1 MVKWAAVLVTALSVG
16 ACDEGEEVYPE
27 GDRTVLLYLAGDNDL
42 NRYALEN
49 IRSLREGMKG
59 VSGRIVIYFDS
70 RYSAPCLMT
79 IKGENNPVIDTL
91 EFYEEE
97 DSADPATLRRVIA
110 ETKRRYP
117 SESYGLILW
126 SHGTGWFPEHYSFP
140 EEINMPQGTSVVTL
154 PIDFD
159 LTGINMVRN
168 WVLPL
173 TIVDRPGV
181 YLGHPRKNYAKALL
195 NIKPFNDY
203 SGTYSTTT
211 LQSFIANADGSY
223 DQANPIVRN
232 TRTGQVV
239 DENTIFFYAGA
250 MEEDLINREDYKVN
264 FYFNPETEMVEL
276 SSDNESLKLEQLNKD
291 QSVYTIAEVP
301 DQERPYL
308 IHRYVIFNI
317 EYTFVDYTSVKGT
330 EIAYHVKGTMSLERK
345 INTQI
350 PDEDQA
356 IEW

>member
-1 MVKWAAVLVTALSVG
+1 MKKIFYLIILLTSFGFVSCNNEWEDEQYEQYVSFKAPVGSNGVT
-16 ACDEGEEVYPE
+16 DIYI
-27 GDRTVLLYLAGDNDL
+27 
-42 NRYALEN
+42 RYKKDGKVTYQLPV
-49 IRSLREGMKG
+49 I
-59 VSGRIVIYFDS
+59 VSGSTFNAKDMNVKIELDS
-70 RYSAPCLMT
+70 
-79 IKGENNPVIDTL
+79 DTL
-91 EFYEEE
+91 SILNDERFGRE
-97 DSADPATLRRVIA
+97 DLYYLELT
-110 ETKRRYP
+110 
-117 SESYGLILW
+117 
-126 SHGTGWFPEHYSFP
+126 PEHYSFP

-173 TIVDRPGV
+173 TIVDKPGV

-291 QSVYTIAEVP
+291 QSVYTITEVP

>member
-1 MVKWAAVLVTALSVG
+1 MKKIFYLIILLTSFGFVSCNNEWEDEQYEQYVSFKAPVGSNGVT
-16 ACDEGEEVYPE
+16 DIYI
-27 GDRTVLLYLAGDNDL
+27 
-42 NRYALEN
+42 RYKKDGKVTYQLPV
-49 IRSLREGMKG
+49 I
-59 VSGRIVIYFDS
+59 VSGSTFNAKDMNVKIELDS
-70 RYSAPCLMT
+70 
-79 IKGENNPVIDTL
+79 DTL
-91 EFYEEE
+91 SILNDERFGRE
-97 DSADPATLRRVIA
+97 DLYYLELT
-110 ETKRRYP
+110 
-117 SESYGLILW
+117 
-126 SHGTGWFPEHYSFP
+126 PEHYSFP

-173 TIVDRPGV
+173 TIVDKPGV

-223 DQANPIVRN
+223 NQANPIVRN

>member
-1 MVKWAAVLVTALSVG
+1 MKKIFYLIILLTSFGFVSCNNEWEDEQYEQYVSFKAPVGSNGVT
-16 ACDEGEEVYPE
+16 DIYI
-27 GDRTVLLYLAGDNDL
+27 
-42 NRYALEN
+42 RYKKDGKVTYQLPV
-49 IRSLREGMKG
+49 I
-59 VSGRIVIYFDS
+59 VSGSTFNAKDMSVKIELDS
-70 RYSAPCLMT
+70 
-79 IKGENNPVIDTL
+79 DTL
-91 EFYEEE
+91 SILNDERFGRE
-97 DSADPATLRRVIA
+97 DLYYLELT
-110 ETKRRYP
+110 
-117 SESYGLILW
+117 
-126 SHGTGWFPEHYSFP
+126 PEHYSFP

-173 TIVDRPGV
+173 TIVDKPGV

>member
-1 MVKWAAVLVTALSVG
+1 MKKIFYLIILLTSFGFVSCNNEWEDEQYEQYVSFKAPVGSNGVT
-16 ACDEGEEVYPE
+16 DIYI
-27 GDRTVLLYLAGDNDL
+27 
-42 NRYALEN
+42 RYKKDGKVTYQLPV
-49 IRSLREGMKG
+49 I
-59 VSGRIVIYFDS
+59 VSGSTFNAKDMNVKIELDS
-70 RYSAPCLMT
+70 
-79 IKGENNPVIDTL
+79 DTL
-91 EFYEEE
+91 SILNDERFGRE
-97 DSADPATLRRVIA
+97 DLYYLELT
-110 ETKRRYP
+110 
-117 SESYGLILW
+117 
-126 SHGTGWFPEHYSFP
+126 PEHYSFP
-140 EEINMPQGTSVVTL
+140 EEINIPQGTSVVTL

-173 TIVDRPGV
+173 TIVDKPGV

>member
-1 MVKWAAVLVTALSVG
+1 MKKIFYLIILLTSFGFVSCNNEWEDEQYEQYVSFKAPVGSNGVT
-16 ACDEGEEVYPE
+16 DIYI
-27 GDRTVLLYLAGDNDL
+27 
-42 NRYALEN
+42 RYKKDGKVTYQLPV
-49 IRSLREGMKG
+49 I
-59 VSGRIVIYFDS
+59 VSGSTFNAKDMNVKIELDS
-70 RYSAPCLMT
+70 
-79 IKGENNPVIDTL
+79 DTL
-91 EFYEEE
+91 SILNDERFGRE
-97 DSADPATLRRVIA
+97 DLYYLELT
-110 ETKRRYP
+110 
-117 SESYGLILW
+117 
-126 SHGTGWFPEHYSFP
+126 PEHYSFP

-173 TIVDRPGV
+173 TIVDKPGV

-211 LQSFIANADGSY
+211 LQSFIANADGNY

>member
-1 MVKWAAVLVTALSVG
+1 MKKIFYLIILLTSFGFVSCNNEWEDEQYEQYVSFKAPVGSNGVT
-16 ACDEGEEVYPE
+16 DIYI
-27 GDRTVLLYLAGDNDL
+27 
-42 NRYALEN
+42 RYKKDGKVTYQLPV
-49 IRSLREGMKG
+49 I
-59 VSGRIVIYFDS
+59 VSGSTFNAKDMNVKIELDS
-70 RYSAPCLMT
+70 
-79 IKGENNPVIDTL
+79 DTL
-91 EFYEEE
+91 SILNDERFGRE
-97 DSADPATLRRVIA
+97 DLYYLELT
-110 ETKRRYP
+110 
-117 SESYGLILW
+117 
-126 SHGTGWFPEHYSFP
+126 PEHYSFP

-173 TIVDRPGV
+173 TIVDKPGV

>member
-1 MVKWAAVLVTALSVG
+1 MKKIFYLIILLTSFGFVSCNNEWENEQYEQYVSFKAPVGSNGVT
-16 ACDEGEEVYPE
+16 DIYI
-27 GDRTVLLYLAGDNDL
+27 
-42 NRYALEN
+42 RYKKDGKVTYQLPV
-49 IRSLREGMKG
+49 I
-59 VSGRIVIYFDS
+59 VSGSTFNAKDMNVKIELDS
-70 RYSAPCLMT
+70 
-79 IKGENNPVIDTL
+79 DTL
-91 EFYEEE
+91 SILNDERFGRE
-97 DSADPATLRRVIA
+97 DLYYLELT
-110 ETKRRYP
+110 
-117 SESYGLILW
+117 
-126 SHGTGWFPEHYSFP
+126 PEHYSFP

-173 TIVDRPGV
+173 TIVDKPGV

>member
-1 MVKWAAVLVTALSVG
+1 MKKIYSYIILLLVSFCWVSCNNEWEDEQYEQYVSFKAPIGSNGVTDIYIRYKKDGKVTYQLPVIISGSTFNEKDLNVKV
-16 ACDEGEEVYPE
+16 EV
-27 GDRTVLLYLAGDNDL
+27 DNDTLGIL
-42 NRYALEN
+42 NNERFG
-49 IRSLREGMKG
+49 REDL
-59 VSGRIVIYFDS
+59 YF
-70 RYSAPCLMT
+70 LQLT
-79 IKGENNPVIDTL
+79 
-91 EFYEEE
+91 
-97 DSADPATLRRVIA
+97 
-110 ETKRRYP
+110 
-117 SESYGLILW
+117 
-126 SHGTGWFPEHYSFP
+126 PEHYNFP
-140 EEINMPQGTSVVTL
+140 GTVNVPQGVSVITL

-159 LTGINMVRN
+159 LTGINMVRS

-173 TIVDRPGV
+173 TVVDESGT

-211 LQSFIANADGSY
+211 LQTFISNEDGSY

-264 FYFNPETEMVEL
+264 FYFNPETKMVEL
-276 SSDNESLKLEQLNKD
+276 STKNENLKLEQLKKD
-291 QSVYTIAEVP
+291 QAAYTIAEIM
-301 DQERPYL
+301 DEELPYL
-308 IHRYVIFNI
+308 KHRYVIFNI
-317 EYTFVDYTSVKGT
+317 EYTFVDYTSVEGR
-330 EIAYHVKGTMSLERK
+330 EIPYHVKGTMTLERK

>member
-1 MVKWAAVLVTALSVG
+1 MKKIFYLIILLTSFGFVSCNNEWEDEQYEQYVSFKAPVGSNGVT
-16 ACDEGEEVYPE
+16 DIYI
-27 GDRTVLLYLAGDNDL
+27 
-42 NRYALEN
+42 RYKKDGKVTYQLPV
-49 IRSLREGMKG
+49 I
-59 VSGRIVIYFDS
+59 VSGSTFNAKDMNVKIELDS
-70 RYSAPCLMT
+70 
-79 IKGENNPVIDTL
+79 DTL
-91 EFYEEE
+91 SILNDERFGRE
-97 DSADPATLRRVIA
+97 DLYYLELT
-110 ETKRRYP
+110 
-117 SESYGLILW
+117 
-126 SHGTGWFPEHYSFP
+126 PEHYSFP

-173 TIVDRPGV
+173 TIVDKPGV

-330 EIAYHVKGTMSLERK
+330 EIAYHVKGIMSLERK

>member
-1 MVKWAAVLVTALSVG
+1 MKKIFYLIILLTSFGFVSCNNEWEDEQYEQYVSFKAPVGSNGVT
-16 ACDEGEEVYPE
+16 DIYI
-27 GDRTVLLYLAGDNDL
+27 
-42 NRYALEN
+42 RYKKDGKVIYQLPV
-49 IRSLREGMKG
+49 I
-59 VSGRIVIYFDS
+59 VSGSTFNAKDMNVKIELDS
-70 RYSAPCLMT
+70 
-79 IKGENNPVIDTL
+79 DTL
-91 EFYEEE
+91 SILNDERFGRE
-97 DSADPATLRRVIA
+97 DLYYLELT
-110 ETKRRYP
+110 
-117 SESYGLILW
+117 
-126 SHGTGWFPEHYSFP
+126 PEHYSFP

-173 TIVDRPGV
+173 TIVDKPGV

>member
-1 MVKWAAVLVTALSVG
+1 MKKIFYLIILLTSFGFVSCNNEWEDEQYKQYVSFKAPVGSNGVT
-16 ACDEGEEVYPE
+16 DIYI
-27 GDRTVLLYLAGDNDL
+27 
-42 NRYALEN
+42 RYKKDGKVTYQLPV
-49 IRSLREGMKG
+49 I
-59 VSGRIVIYFDS
+59 VSGSTFNAKDMNVKIELDS
-70 RYSAPCLMT
+70 
-79 IKGENNPVIDTL
+79 DTL
-91 EFYEEE
+91 SILNDERFGRE
-97 DSADPATLRRVIA
+97 DLYYLELT
-110 ETKRRYP
+110 
-117 SESYGLILW
+117 
-126 SHGTGWFPEHYSFP
+126 PEHYSFP

-173 TIVDRPGV
+173 TIVDKPGV

>member
-1 MVKWAAVLVTALSVG
+1 MKKIFYLIILLTSFGFVSCNNEWENEQYEQYVSFKAPVGSNGVT
-16 ACDEGEEVYPE
+16 DIYI
-27 GDRTVLLYLAGDNDL
+27 
-42 NRYALEN
+42 RYKKDGKVTYQLPV
-49 IRSLREGMKG
+49 I
-59 VSGRIVIYFDS
+59 VSGSTFNAKDMNVKIELDS
-70 RYSAPCLMT
+70 
-79 IKGENNPVIDTL
+79 DTL
-91 EFYEEE
+91 SILNDERFGRE
-97 DSADPATLRRVIA
+97 DLYYLELT
-110 ETKRRYP
+110 
-117 SESYGLILW
+117 
-126 SHGTGWFPEHYSFP
+126 PEHYSFP

-173 TIVDRPGV
+173 TIVDKPGV

-308 IHRYVIFNI
+308 IQRYVIFNI
-317 EYTFVDYTSVKGT
+317 EYTFVDYASVKGT

>member
-1 MVKWAAVLVTALSVG
+1 MKKIFYLIILLTSFGFVSCNNEWEDEQYERYVSFKAPVGSNGVT
-16 ACDEGEEVYPE
+16 DIYI
-27 GDRTVLLYLAGDNDL
+27 
-42 NRYALEN
+42 RYKKDGKVTYQLPV
-49 IRSLREGMKG
+49 I
-59 VSGRIVIYFDS
+59 VSGSTFNAKDMNVKIELDS
-70 RYSAPCLMT
+70 
-79 IKGENNPVIDTL
+79 DTL
-91 EFYEEE
+91 SILNDERFGRE
-97 DSADPATLRRVIA
+97 DLYYLELT
-110 ETKRRYP
+110 
-117 SESYGLILW
+117 
-126 SHGTGWFPEHYSFP
+126 PEHYSFP

-173 TIVDRPGV
+173 TIVDKPGV

>member
-1 MVKWAAVLVTALSVG
+1 MKKIFYLIILLTSFGFVSCNNEWEDEQYEQYVSFKAPVGSNGVT
-16 ACDEGEEVYPE
+16 DIYI
-27 GDRTVLLYLAGDNDL
+27 
-42 NRYALEN
+42 RYKKDGKVTYQLPV
-49 IRSLREGMKG
+49 I
-59 VSGRIVIYFDS
+59 VSGSTFNAKDMNVKIELDS
-70 RYSAPCLMT
+70 
-79 IKGENNPVIDTL
+79 DTL
-91 EFYEEE
+91 SILNDERFGRE
-97 DSADPATLRRVIA
+97 DLYYLELT
-110 ETKRRYP
+110 
-117 SESYGLILW
+117 
-126 SHGTGWFPEHYSFP
+126 PEYYSFP

-173 TIVDRPGV
+173 TIVDKPGV

>member
-1 MVKWAAVLVTALSVG
+1 MKKIFYLIILLTSFGFVSCNNEWEDEQYEQYVSFKAPVGSNGVT
-16 ACDEGEEVYPE
+16 DIYI
-27 GDRTVLLYLAGDNDL
+27 
-42 NRYALEN
+42 RYKKDGKVTYQLPV
-49 IRSLREGMKG
+49 I
-59 VSGRIVIYFDS
+59 VSGSTFNAKDMNVKIELDS
-70 RYSAPCLMT
+70 
-79 IKGENNPVIDTL
+79 DTL
-91 EFYEEE
+91 SILNDERFGRE
-97 DSADPATLRRVIA
+97 DLYYLELT
-110 ETKRRYP
+110 
-117 SESYGLILW
+117 
-126 SHGTGWFPEHYSFP
+126 PEHYSFP

-173 TIVDRPGV
+173 TIVDKPGV
-181 YLGHPRKNYAKALL
+181 YLGNPRKNYAKALL